1 MCAVSQEQD
10 LAHAGAPFSSLQA
23 LLCADNR
30 VNDWTTVHCLAELPL
45 LSDVRLS
52 GNPLFT
58 SGGGERSEVRPQ
70 WRHMH

>member
-1 MCAVSQEQD
+1 MLE
-10 LAHAGAPFSSLQA
+10 A

-30 VNDWTTVHCLAELPL
+30 INDWTTVQRLADLPL

-58 SGGGERSEVRPQ
+58 SGGGERSEVHALWLREPESY
-70 WRHMH
+70 